1 MMPCA
6 VCTVDMEMMTA
17 GFLVESQNQGR
28 RFLGLEL
35 KTDSSGL
42 VIWESKISRWFLD
55 LCLKTMQS
63 TVCRLHHKTDGR
75 MIQCGAYV
83 EICQL
88 ASPRSKSR

>member
-1 MMPCA
+1 VYKTGDGQALVGYSVAKRSGGLMMSCV

-42 VIWESKISRWFLD
+42 VIWE
-55 LCLKTMQS
+55 
-63 TVCRLHHKTDGR
+63 
-75 MIQCGAYV
+75 
-83 EICQL
+83 
-88 ASPRSKSR
+88 